1 MRYQHFGLAYP
12 RNPVQ
17 LHGKR
22 DTKCTQEELLFWVW
36 NGLMA
41 ERNVLV
47 ISNRIH
53 DRKPPTK
60 ALLTAAIGFVTNCF
74 VPVSTVLLH
83 NGVHHYVI
91 ELHNSEKTVCY
102 ITYVLSITQLRLAQK
117 IAQQ

>member
-22 DTKCTQEELLFWVW
+22 DTKCTQEELLFWIW

-47 ISNRIH
+47 ISNGIH
-53 DRKPPTK
+53 DRKSPTRV
-60 ALLTAAIGFVTNCF
+60 LLTAALGNVTVTLLRF
-74 VPVSTVLLH
+74 GPLSKPVYQFPWLDT
-83 NGVHHYVI
+83 
-91 ELHNSEKTVCY
+91 TDM
-102 ITYVLSITQLRLAQK
+102 
-117 IAQQ
+117 